1 MEISI
6 CNEIGMLPVRAVGPV
21 MGRLVLLLMVAA
33 ALATPKAARVT
44 VAEDRVLVVM
54 ATSGKSVLDLV
65 KVAHLR
71 AILSG

>member
-6 CNEIGMLPVRAVGPV
+6 CYEFGVLPVRAVGPV

-44 VAEDRVLVVM
+44 VAEDCVLVVM
-54 ATSGKSVLDLV
+54 ATSGKSVFDLV

-71 AILSG
+71 TILSR